1 MTKWYEKSGDQGD
14 VILSTRI
21 RLARNIKEYPFPGR
35 LSLDQ
40 RQKVEKA
47 VCGSVGQCMQLIG
60 SPYRFINM
68 EDISKTDAVSLV
80 ERHLV
85 SPEFISDTRGRGLIL
100 SDDES
105 VSIMINEEDHL
116 RIQVMREGLA
126 LDQAYSVADKLDTLL
141 NERLDFAFDECL
153 GYLTQCPTNL
163 GTGMRASLMLHLP
176 ALQESG
182 VMGRVANSLSKLGLA
197 IRGIY
202 GEGSEPV
209 GAIYQL
215 SNQVTLGLSEKEAIE
230 NLGRIAMQLVSQERA
245 ARKTLSKNIETQDS
259 ICRSLGILQNARMLT
274 NDEFMKLLSKI
285 RIGISEGLIP
295 NISYDKLNALMV
307 RVQPATIM
315 LPGGQT
321 LSPAQRDVLRAKT
334 VREVLAP
341 VG

>member
-1 MTKWYEKSGDQGD
+1 MTKWYEKSGAEGD
-14 VILSTRI
+14 IVLSTRI
-21 RLARNIKEYPFPGR
+21 RLARNIKEYPFPAR
-35 LSLDQ
+35 LSQEQ

-60 SPYRFINM
+60 SSYRFINM
-68 EDISKTDAVSLV
+68 EDIGKTDAVSLV

-85 SPEFISDTRGRGLIL
+85 SPEFISERRGRGLIL

-116 RIQVMREGLA
+116 RIQVMQEGLA
-126 LDQAYSVADKLDTLL
+126 LAQAYSIADKLDTLL
-141 NERLDFAFDECL
+141 NERLNFAFDERL

-182 VMGRVANSLSKLGLA
+182 MMGRVANSLSKLGLA

-202 GEGSEPV
+202 GEGTEPV

-215 SNQVTLGLSEKEAIE
+215 SNQVTLGLSEKEAID

-245 ARKTLSKNIETQDS
+245 ARKNLVQNTETQDS
-259 ICRSLGILQNARMLT
+259 ICRSLGILQNARMLS
-274 NDEFMKLLSKI
+274 NNEFMKLLSNI
-285 RIGISEGLIP
+285 RIGVSEGLIE
-295 NISYDKLNALMV
+295 NVSYDTLNALMV

-315 LPGGQT
+315 LPGGQA
-321 LSPAQRDVLRAKT
+321 LSPAQRDILRAKLA
-334 VREVLAP
+334 REALA
-341 VG
+341 